1 MGTFFRH
8 SAEGFVMLDI
18 VFMDVIIN
26 VSALSQ

>member
-1 MGTFFRH
+1 
-8 SAEGFVMLDI
+8 MLDI